1 MKLAIQ
7 RHGIVIRTIDLRGDT
22 ARIGSG
28 PECEV
33 MLDDPYL
40 AAHVADFVKRPDGW
54 YVVDT
59 AASLEGVSRDGV
71 RIEEEKVAAG
81 ATYSVGGFEI
91 VPQLGPEV
99 SAPAAQAAAP
109 QFDSVLPRT
118 MMETELPPRSPAQAR
133 EIPKTM
139 MEAEL
144 PPEIRGDVAPQAR
157 AETPRNVV
165 RSTPAAAPKAPGLEG
180 FQRVD
185 TRPGTAAAPA
195 VAGSAPK
202 KSKALLFVAA
212 GLGALIVLVAIIGIV
227 AGGKKTEPAKPTET
241 ATAATPKPAEP
252 VPTPAVPASAD
263 QLLAK
268 LDADKALAA
277 WEATLA
283 SAPDPATQDRYA
295 ALALELAQL
304 HSAANDTAKA
314 NAYFERVVKFG
325 RPDSDAVKTAK
336 KRLGR

>member
-7 RHGIVIRTIDLRGDT
+7 RHGIVIRTIELRGDT

-40 AAHVADFVKRPDGW
+40 AAHVADFVKRADGW

-59 AASLEGVSRDGV
+59 AASLEGVSRDGA

-81 ATYSVGGFEI
+81 ATYAVGGFEI

-99 SAPAAQAAAP
+99 SAPAAPAAAP

-118 MMETELPPRSPAQAR
+118 MMETELPPPSPAKAR
-133 EIPKTM
+133 EIPRTM
-139 MEAEL
+139 METEL
-144 PPEIRGDVAPQAR
+144 PPEVRGDMAPQAR
-157 AETPRNVV
+157 AETPRNVA
-165 RSTPAAAPKAPGLEG
+165 RSTPAAAPKPAGLEG

-185 TRPGTAAAPA
+185 TRPGTSSVPAAPGA
-195 VAGSAPK
+195 APK

-212 GLGALIVLVAIIGIV
+212 GLGALIILVAIIGIV
-227 AGGKKTEPAKPTET
+227 AGGKKEPAKPTET
-241 ATAATPKPAEP
+241 ATAASPKPAEP
-252 VPTPAVPASAD
+252 VATPAAPPTAD
-263 QLLAK
+263 ALLAK
-268 LDADKALAA
+268 LDADKALAT

-283 SAPDPATQDRYA
+283 STPDPTTQDRYA
-295 ALALELAQL
+295 VLALELAQL

>member
-7 RHGIVIRTIDLRGDT
+7 RHGIVIRTIELRGDT
-22 ARIGSG
+22 ARIGSA

-40 AAHVADFVKRPDGW
+40 AGHVADFVKRADGW

-59 AASLEGVSRDGV
+59 AASLEGVSRDGA
-71 RIEEEKVAAG
+71 RIEEEKVTAG

-91 VPQLGPEV
+91 VPQLGPQV
-99 SAPAAQAAAP
+99 SAPAAPAAAP
-109 QFDSVLPRT
+109 QSDSVLPRT
-118 MMETELPPRSPAQAR
+118 MMETELPPSPAQAR
-133 EIPKTM
+133 EIPRTM
-139 MEAEL
+139 METEL
-144 PPEIRGDVAPQAR
+144 PPEVRGDVAPQAR
-157 AETPRNVV
+157 AETPRNVA
-165 RSTPAAAPKAPGLEG
+165 RSTPAAAPKSPGLEG

-185 TRPGTAAAPA
+185 TRPGTTAAPA
-195 VAGSAPK
+195 APGAAPK

-212 GLGALIVLVAIIGIV
+212 GLGALILLVAIIGIV
-227 AGGKKTEPAKPTET
+227 AGGKKKEPAKPTET
-241 ATAATPKPAEP
+241 ATAAAPTTPEPAPEP
-252 VPTPAVPASAD
+252 PAPPSAD
-263 QLLAK
+263 ALLAE
-268 LDADKALAA
+268 LDADKALAT
-277 WEATLA
+277 WETSLA
-283 SAPDPATQDRYA
+283 SAPDPAIQDRYA

-325 RPDSDAVKTAK
+325 RPESDAVKTAK